1 MQDKLIPDSAITA
14 SSSLAPSSSYGPEN
28 ARLHLKGGFLPE
40 GGWVPLVSD
49 RSQWLQI
56 NFGGDTQVTGIA
68 TQGYYNGPFH
78 VKSYTLQYVDDR
90 GYLQQYRSEWHT
102 KVNILK
108 IFTVEFTMLYNTIVI
123 FNSLSSLLAARCP
136 CGRSPAVN
144 LSNIE

>member
-56 NFGGDTQVTGIA
+56 NFGGNTQVTGIA
-68 TQGYYNGPFH
+68 TQGFYHALYY
-78 VKSYTLQYVDDR
+78 VKSYTLQYIDDR
-90 GYLQQYRSEWHT
+90 GFLQQYQPETHT
-102 KVNILK
+102 KVNILGND
-108 IFTVEFTMLYNTIVI
+108 YTIH
-123 FNSLSSLLAARCP
+123 LSRCTELTIESI
-136 CGRSPAVN
+136 RN
-144 LSNIE
+144 LSVA